1 MKLII
6 GLSGSSTKTSLLAL
20 PLCLVGINCTTLTE
34 EKAEGQEMTRSVEL
48 ASSQEKIVYPTAATA
63 IIDVTQP
70 PYNADNSGKTDC
82 TKALIRAYDD
92 VLRPV
97 LSGFQESLRAVE
109 ENPDTT
115 LGFESSAA
123 RGVLFPDRTPPSR
136 ILYFPNGIYQVSN
149 TIVYSFDN
157 LKNTQG
163 NEMNRQIHFQGQSQ
177 SGTIIQL
184 QDRAP
189 GFEQGANRP
198 VISLMKGERSNVAMS
213 NTVENLTI
221 DVGTGNPGAVG
232 LRYFANNTG
241 AVRHLTIQSS
251 DPEKAGHI
259 GLSIDKE
266 GVSGCYFK
274 NVTVDGFDYG
284 IQVVPVRIA
293 TVFEHIRLSDQK
305 KAGFQ
310 IVDNIVS
317 IRGLQSHNQV
327 PALQVTGSRAHIV
340 LLDSELK
347 GENASGT
354 AINVQ
359 NGFLFARNINTS
371 GYLTALATKQETIP
385 GGLVEEYSSAGM
397 LSLFENGSLTSLQ
410 LPVEETPNV
419 GQYDT
424 AQWVSINA
432 FGAKGDGQTDDT
444 QAIQRAMNA
453 GKPVVYFN
461 PGQYVVDSTIIV
473 PGHVKRIDLMYAD
486 LKAGE
491 RLKQMKE
498 QGTFKIVDEPGDPLI
513 IERLFAWEEYYG
525 HQYLVDHASTR
536 SLVLKDL
543 HVQVGCVY
551 KNSVAGG
558 KVYIENVCS
567 TNEIDRAQPCFSFIG
582 QQVWARQLNPERTT
596 PQVRNDGSVIWLMG
610 FKTESN
616 GVSFKV
622 SNGGSFEI
630 LGGCINNYSP
640 VIPDERPILINNE
653 SAVSFTAATNG
664 RSEIGHF
671 WRTIVR
677 ETQNGVTK
685 TLDWQAL
692 PRRYENQSVI
702 PLYVGD

>member
-1 MKLII
+1 MTVSFFLF
-6 GLSGSSTKTSLLAL
+6 LAG
-20 PLCLVGINCTTLTE
+20 VAGCTIPE
-34 EKAEGQEMTRSVEL
+34 
-48 ASSQEKIVYPTAATA
+48 QEKGGNQAVSLPEEVRPSGENVIYPAAATA
-63 IIDVTQP
+63 IVDVTQP
-70 PYNADNSGKTDC
+70 PYNVDNSGKTDC
-82 TKALIRAYDD
+82 TEALIRAYDD
-92 VLRPV
+92 MLRPV

-198 VISLMKGERSNVAMS
+198 VVSLMKGERSNVAMS
-213 NTVENLTI
+213 NTFENFTI

-232 LRYFANNTG
+232 LQYFANNTG
-241 AVRHLTIQSS
+241 AVRHLTIRSS
-251 DPEKAGHI
+251 DPDRTGHI

-274 NVTVDGFDYG
+274 NITVAGFDYG

-310 IVDNIVS
+310 VVNNVVS
-317 IRGLQSHNQV
+317 IRDLQSHNQV
-327 PALQVTGSRAHIV
+327 PALQVTASQAHVV

-347 GENASGT
+347 GKNASGT
-354 AINVQ
+354 AIDAQ
-359 NGFLFARNINTS
+359 EGFLFARNINTS
-371 GYLTALATKQETIP
+371 GYQTALATKQETVQVGTI
-385 GGLVEEYSSAGM
+385 EEYSSSGM

-424 AQWVSINA
+424 TQWVSINA

-461 PGQYVVDSTIIV
+461 PGQYLIDSTIIV

-491 RLKQMKE
+491 QLKQMKE
-498 QGTFKIVDEPGDPLI
+498 QGTFKIVDEPGNPLI

-525 HQYLVDHASTR
+525 HQYLIDHASTR

-567 TNEIDRAQPCFSFIG
+567 TNEIDRAQPCFSFTG
-582 QQVWARQLNPERTT
+582 QQVWARQLNPERTN
-596 PQVRNDGSVIWLMG
+596 PQVRNNGSVIWLMG

-616 GVSFKV
+616 GVSFEV
-622 SNGGSFEI
+622 SQGGAFEI

-640 VIPDERPILINNE
+640 VIPAERPILINNE

-664 RSEIGHF
+664 RSETGHF

-685 TLDWQAL
+685 TLDWQAV

-702 PLYVGD
+702 PLYHSSQPE